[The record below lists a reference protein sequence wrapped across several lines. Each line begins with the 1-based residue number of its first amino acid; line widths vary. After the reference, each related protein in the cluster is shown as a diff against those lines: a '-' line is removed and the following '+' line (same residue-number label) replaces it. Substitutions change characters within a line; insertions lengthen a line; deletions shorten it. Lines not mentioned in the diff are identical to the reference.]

1 MMAEEVE
8 PHKIALILGKSMKT
22 IENWHHQYLTKGIAS
37 LNSFQYKPKQSFLS
51 LEHTEEIVDWIK
63 KNNPGKIKEVQ
74 QFIKDQFKIQYSHE
88 AVRKILKKNGLKF
101 LKPKVVPGNPPTET
115 EQKNCRTIFQIE
127 SREPRGHCFLIWRWD
142 AFNPDII
149 HTGPKMILFLDNA
162 KYFKARIVTDWLDK
176 HPKLEELN

>member
-1 MMAEEVE
+1 MDASEYKFSDDEIIQLNEYRDLQPDARLKVRFIALLMMAEEVE

-51 LEHTEEIVDWIK
+51 LEQTEEIVDWVK

-115 EQKNCRTIFQIE
+115 EQKKLSN
-127 SREPRGHCFLIWRWD
+127 
-142 AFNPDII
+142 DIS
-149 HTGPKMILFLDNA
+149 N
-162 KYFKARIVTDWLDK
+162 
-176 HPKLEELN
+176 